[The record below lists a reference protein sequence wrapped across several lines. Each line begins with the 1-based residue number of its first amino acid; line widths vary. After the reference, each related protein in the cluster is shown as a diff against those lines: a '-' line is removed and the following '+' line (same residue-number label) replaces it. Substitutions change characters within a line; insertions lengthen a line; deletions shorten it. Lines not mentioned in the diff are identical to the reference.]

1 MSDAIRDTL
10 ELKPLDEAHV
20 TILYDNRP
28 GTPGL
33 IHGWGFS
40 CILELRETVIL
51 FDTGKSSTDLSRNM
65 EALGFSVDDL
75 DMVFLSHQHRDHTGG
90 VSALAGRGLDVY
102 VPSGF
107 PKSLLEAL
115 TSMDFH
121 VHELPAP
128 KALSG
133 AAASTGTMGH
143 VVGEHSLMVRVG
155 DGLLLVTGC
164 AHQGVLEAVDRAK
177 RLTGLPVKTLLGGM
191 HMFDMPP
198 DRALSVVEGLKAMG
212 VERVVPCHCTGSRSV
227 WALGRFYDLSN
238 LVGHVGMRVRV
249 SL

>member
-1 MSDAIRDTL
+1 MSDTLRDTL

-40 CILELRETVIL
+40 CILELREAVIL
-51 FDTGKSSTDLSRNM
+51 FDTGKSSADLSRNM

-90 VSALAGRGLDVY
+90 VSALAGRELDVY

-115 TSMDFH
+115 TSMGLH

-143 VVGEHSLMVRVG
+143 VVGEHSLMVRGG
-155 DGLLLVTGC
+155 DGLLVTGC
-164 AHQGVLEAVDRAK
+164 AHQGVLEAVDRAT

-198 DRALSVVEGLKAMG
+198 NRALSVAERLKTRG
-212 VERVVPCHCTGSRSV
+212 VERVVPCHCTGSRGV

-238 LVGHVGMRVRV
+238 LVGHVGMKVRV
-249 SL
+249 SR